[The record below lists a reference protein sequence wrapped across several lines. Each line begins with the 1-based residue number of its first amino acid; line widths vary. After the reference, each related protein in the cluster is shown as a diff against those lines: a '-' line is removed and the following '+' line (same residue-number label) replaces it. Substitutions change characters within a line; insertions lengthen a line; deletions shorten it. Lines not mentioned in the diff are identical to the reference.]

1 MSEYSES
8 GSGSESESESDSS
21 IYNEIEELIA
31 TTVQQQLAYEE
42 SITALERIQNS
53 IDTKNIMYATYCN
66 NIVDFNDIIDKF
78 HSESLETI
86 DNSGNV
92 TFGQLLLEF
101 LKGQASLNKI
111 D

>member
-8 GSGSESESESDSS
+8 GSESESESESDSS

-31 TTVQQQLAYEE
+31 TTVQQQVAYEE

-53 IDTKNIMYATYCN
+53 IDTKNNIFIKYGDE
-66 NIVDFNDIIDKF
+66 IVDFNDIIDKF

-92 TFGQLLLEF
+92 TFGQSLLEF
-101 LKGQASLNKI
+101 LKGQAPLNKI